1 MQTIDN
7 SSNHHNIESYLFLA
21 NDNQLDNI
29 IEICSELDQLNINN
43 NGKNDEHESIVN
55 KDHSELRVEEEKSK
69 VMEILIQD
77 ETSNYYFENNHKE
90 DSLFY

>member
-1 MQTIDN
+1 MQAIDN
-7 SSNHHNIESYLFLA
+7 SSNHHNIESYLILA

-55 KDHSELRVEEEKSK
+55 KDHSELRVEEGSSK
-69 VMEILIQD
+69 VMEISIQD
-77 ETSNYYFENNHKE
+77 EMSNYYFENNHKE

>member
-77 ETSNYYFENNHKE
+77 KTSNYYF
-90 DSLFY
+90 

>member
-29 IEICSELDQLNINN
+29 IEICSELNQLNINN

-55 KDHSELRVEEEKSK
+55 KDHSELRVEEESSK

-77 ETSNYYFENNHKE
+77 EMSNYYFENNHKE